1 MKRNKPPMRSRQPG
15 TGDTATENHR
25 KHAKSKDQRG
35 LVTRRIVYASR
46 QSPHARHQ
54 VLKVDVRSGT
64 AIDMDFAA
72 ALVAVRTPLSL
83 ADIKI
88 IKIEE
93 G

>member
-1 MKRNKPPMRSRQPG
+1 MKQTKNK
-15 TGDTATENHR
+15 A
-25 KHAKSKDQRG
+25 QRG

-46 QSPHARHQ
+46 QRPHARHQ
-54 VLKVDVRSGT
+54 VLRVDVRSGT
-64 AIDMDFAA
+64 VIDMDYAA

-88 IKIEE
+88 VRIEE

>member
-1 MKRNKPPMRSRQPG
+1 MTKATSKEGRMKQ
-15 TGDTATENHR
+15 T
-25 KHAKSKDQRG
+25 KSKAQRG

-46 QSPHARHQ
+46 LRPNARHQ

-64 AIDMDFAA
+64 VMDMDFAA

-83 ADIKI
+83 ADIEI
-88 IKIEE
+88 VRIEE